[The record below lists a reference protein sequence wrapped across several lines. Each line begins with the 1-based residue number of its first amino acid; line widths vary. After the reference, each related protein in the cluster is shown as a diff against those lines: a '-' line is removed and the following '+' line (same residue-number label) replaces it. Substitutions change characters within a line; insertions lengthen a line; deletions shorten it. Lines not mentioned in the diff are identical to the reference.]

1 MKRSTRWIVG
11 GVAAVALA
19 AVWTMNGGS
28 AVTVEVAEAR
38 LDTLSVTVE
47 EEGRTR
53 ARELFTVAAPVTGR
67 LSRPVVEE
75 GDRVERGTVVA
86 TLAPAPDDPRV
97 QAALEAQITAAEARV
112 DQAGAD
118 VGDAERHL
126 AQARR
131 EAERRRPLVE
141 MGALSRETLERF
153 EEAVEQ
159 AAARLE
165 AARAAHVAAR
175 AELTRARAQRL
186 GSAAE
191 GTGDRTVAVR
201 APVSGTVL
209 RVLEESERVVGAG
222 TPLVEMADPG
232 GLQVVVDVLTE
243 EAVHVAPGSA
253 LRVTGWGGDAT
264 LSGSVLYVEPAAFT
278 EVSTLGV
285 EEQRVNVV
293 GVLDDPPAALG
304 VGYRVDVAIVVW
316 QGRDVL
322 TVPTSALFRRDGR
335 WHLFAVVAGRAELRA
350 VEVGRQGTGRVEVT
364 GGLEAGTP
372 VVLYP
377 ADGVADGVRVEVVAG

>member
-118 VGDAERHL
+118 EGDAERHL

-165 AARAAHVAAR
+165 AARAAHAAAR

-364 GGLEAGTP
+364 GGLEPGTP